1 MNDLKELRE
10 ILPNYE
16 IICIKND
23 LYIISTPYCKWTTPF
38 STIRKNIRLIKS
50 IHDNLN
56 NIVQFLELNDFT
68 FDGYMFNRNSSPYI
82 KAIVHVSSLSI
93 HGITM
98 NSIDDFYQ
106 VIREKLNLGLLSK
119 PVIQN
124 E

>member
-82 KAIVHVSSLSI
+82 KVIVHVSSLSI
-93 HGITM
+93 NRITM

-119 PVIQN
+119 PVN
-124 E
+124 TK